1 VRRVSL
7 TAFAIPLVIAST
19 SMSTAFAHAVLVA
32 SSPAEGES
40 IAPTQNE
47 LYLKFSEAIEPRF
60 SNFKLDPAEGG
71 SPLTLVATVDRKD
84 RQGVVIQLLQ
94 PLHSGRYYVR
104 WKVVTADTHGI
115 EGRLSFSV
123 K

>member
-1 VRRVSL
+1 MRRFAL
-7 TAFAIPLVIAST
+7 TAFAIQLLIVST
-19 SMSTAFAHAVLVA
+19 SMSAAFAHAVLVA

-60 SNFKLDPAEGG
+60 LNFKLDSAE
-71 SPLTLVATVDRKD
+71 SSNTLTLAAIVDRKD
-84 RQGVVIQLLQ
+84 RKSVLIQLPQ

-104 WKVVTADTHGI
+104 WKVVTADTHGV
-115 EGRLSFSV
+115 EGKLSFSV

>member
-1 VRRVSL
+1 MS
-7 TAFAIPLVIAST
+7 AAI
-19 SMSTAFAHAVLVA
+19 AHAVLVA
-32 SSPAEGES
+32 SSPVEGEA

-60 SNFKLDPAEGG
+60 SNFKIEPGEGG
-71 SPLTLVATVDRKD
+71 NTLTLAATVDRKD
-84 RQGVVIQLLQ
+84 RKSVLIQLPQ

-104 WKVVTADTHGI
+104 WKVVTADTHRV